1 MYAVHWWASHSDRSP
16 AFCTGHSGRS
26 QLHLH
31 QPGGQVH
38 SVHLYNAEVTVAMA
52 TYTYTSQ
59 VVRYTLYTCTMYSI
73 EVTVAVANN
82 TYTSQLIRY

>member
-1 MYAVHWWASHSDRSP
+1 M
-16 AFCTGHSGRS
+16 
-26 QLHLH
+26 
-31 QPGGQVH
+31 
-38 SVHLYNAEVTVAMA
+38 YNAEVTVAMA